1 MRKIISLPEKYAEE
15 INNWLTAGNFCRAV
29 GKFCLACFNR
39 ASGKE
44 SGTGEIFL
52 NTPK

>member
-29 GKFCLACFNR
+29 GNFCLARLNR
-39 ASGKE
+39 SQGK
-44 SGTGEIFL
+44 SGTGEIF
-52 NTPK
+52 PKASK